1 MKKALVINFL
11 MLMVFSGC
19 SKDDNDLNK
28 SVTFQTIEKNLY
40 SGILDEQYVLVDD
53 PNSWEDLWDK
63 TAVWTPD
70 ELPEVDFTKSMVIA
84 VYMGEKVSGGFEI
97 EISELRE
104 SEDTIEVVSKITIPE
119 SGQGVTTALSQPF
132 HIIKINKTSK
142 KIIFSTV
149 QYQ

>member
-11 MLMVFSGC
+11 ILIVFWGC
-19 SKDDNDLNK
+19 SRDDNDLNK
-28 SVTFQTIEKNLY
+28 SITFETIEKNFY
-40 SGILDEQYVLVDD
+40 SGILDEQSVLVDD

-70 ELPEVDFTKSMVIA
+70 ELPDVDFTKSMVIA
-84 VYMGEKVSGGFEI
+84 VYMGEKISGGFEI

-132 HIIKINKTSK
+132 HIIKIDKTSK